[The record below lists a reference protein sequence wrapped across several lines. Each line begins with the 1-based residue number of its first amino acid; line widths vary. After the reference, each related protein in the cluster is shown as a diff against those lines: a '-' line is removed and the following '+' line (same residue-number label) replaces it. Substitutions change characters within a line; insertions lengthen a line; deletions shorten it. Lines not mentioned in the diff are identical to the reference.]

1 MVLSTCLSRFF
12 TRTLL
17 CLAPLP
23 LHAGVLTLENGDRIQ
38 GELVLVDSE
47 QVVWKS
53 ETFGQVKVNKSKVV
67 SMDVDTDLKIAGRD
81 EPCTLAGHHQEQW
94 EVYCAEG
101 DGWLIDFPGVE
112 RAEPYPYF
120 VSNPVVFHGNVSAG
134 GVFES
139 GNREREDLDA
149 NINLDV
155 RHGDFHHLLGAL
167 YQNQDSE
174 ADGDLEKYQFTY
186 DLRWIFAE
194 KWFAAANTALE
205 HEEARNLDLGT
216 TMGLGLGYLFYDT
229 DKTAFS
235 LEGGVSSLQED
246 FIDTELSQGQ
256 DDQYVAGR
264 IAMNY
269 RYKFSLGPEIYFDQE
284 TLQSFDHGD
293 DYQANAK
300 FGVRTPLVEG
310 VLMEIGYQWQYDNTP
325 SLESEKED
333 TKVTVGVGYEW

>member
-1 MVLSTCLSRFF
+1 M
-12 TRTLL
+12 
-17 CLAPLP
+17 P

-47 QVVWKS
+47 QVIWKS
-53 ETFGQVKVNKSKVV
+53 ETFGQVKVDKSKVV

-81 EPCTLAGHHQEQW
+81 EPCTLAGHRQEQW

-112 RAEPYPYF
+112 RAEPYPHF
-120 VSNPVVFHGNVSAG
+120 VSNPLTFKGNVSAG

-139 GNREREDLDA
+139 GNRERKDLDTKL
-149 NINLDV
+149 NLDV
-155 RHGDFHHLLGAL
+155 RHGDFHHLIGAL

-174 ADGDLEKYQFTY
+174 DDGALEKYQLTY

-194 KWFAAANTALE
+194 KWFAEANTEWE

-216 TMGLGLGYLFYDT
+216 TMGLGLGYLFYNT

-235 LEGGVSSLQED
+235 LAGGVSSLQED
-246 FIDTELSQGQ
+246 FIDTELSEDQ

-264 IAMNY
+264 LKLDY
-269 RYKFSLGPEIYFDQE
+269 DYKFSFGPEIYFKQE
-284 TLQSFDHGD
+284 ILQSFDRSD
-293 DYQANAK
+293 DYQTNAEL
-300 FGVRTPLVEG
+300 GVRTPLVEG
-310 VLMEIGYQWQYDNTP
+310 ILMEIGYQWQYDNTP